1 MLHRYYVTGWCDRFS
16 NWIAESIECRSMK
29 VARERFKTTNP
40 TLKRVRVYKNRRD
53 N

>member
-1 MLHRYYVTGWCDRFS
+1 MLARYYVTGWCDRFGQ
-16 NWIAESIECRSMK
+16 WVAESIECRSMK
-29 VARERFKTTNP
+29 IAKDRFKTSNP